1 MRGWL
6 AVKAEPRAFWLLGIP
21 VETLVTLGTVCV
33 ILGEQVC
40 PY

>member
-1 MRGWL
+1 M
-6 AVKAEPRAFWLLGIP
+6 KTEPRDFWLLGIP
-21 VETLVTLGTVCV
+21 VETWVTLRTVCV